1 MSWTAAGTGDFKADG
16 TVAMSAPLRL
26 LPNAGESGM
35 GTVNGSIFYDDTAN
49 KVKVYVA

>member
-16 TVAMSAPLRL
+16 TVAMSA
-26 LPNAGESGM
+26 PNAGESGM